1 MKVIVISAKAQH
13 GKDTVANIF
22 KSIAESYGERVLITH
37 YADYLKYICKEWFN
51 WDGKKDDNGRNIL
64 QRVGTNLARSN
75 NPDIWVNVVIESLKA
90 FGSEYDYVLIPDC
103 RFPNEVDAMK
113 DSFPTISLRI
123 ERIDFESDL
132 NDEQKSHLSEIA
144 LDNYNFDYTIETIS
158 DMKYLKSK
166 VKEFYDWNE
175 VVG

>member
-1 MKVIVISAKAQH
+1 M
-13 GKDTVANIF
+13 
-22 KSIAESYGERVLITH
+22 
-37 YADYLKYICKEWFN
+37 
-51 WDGKKDDNGRNIL
+51 
-64 QRVGTNLARSN
+64 
-75 NPDIWVNVVIESLKA
+75 NVVIESLKA